1 MPDYD
6 LGRAT
11 GEIHIGADT
20 RGATE
25 AQAAMA
31 ATAAEA
37 KILDRDM
44 GQVNKQFEENRKQ
57 NISTAEQIRRHR
69 SQVEDLRQTYERY
82 NSDTERAT
90 RRRIE
95 AEKAFEAAQ
104 NNANAKTNEMLR
116 LARDVARARE
126 SEERLTQRAELAYA
140 RYQTK
145 LASVRQELENFNAAH
160 IQATSTLSRMRFE
173 AERTGEALENLSSK
187 LSSILRIVGQGGIMG
202 IFGLGSASTTTAMGA
217 GGISGIS
224 NLMIGAVQAVQ
235 DLSGVLALLPAVVN
249 SAVISVGT
257 LATAFHGVGQAL
269 GSLDD
274 PNKFLDSLRQLSPLM
289 QQAVSVVYSFGDA
302 FRGVREVIQDS
313 FVAPMLDQIQPLIYT
328 WLPILMN
335 TGRQVADQFGKMGS
349 EVMRVFMT
357 PEMQQSFSLF
367 TTNMV
372 RGMENMR
379 GAIQPLLEAWSKLSD
394 VGGSFLPRLGAAITD
409 VANKFNNWVS
419 QAAAD
424 GSLARWI
431 DRALTGFTNL
441 GNTIVNAA
449 RAIGNIMDI
458 GDKYGDGGFLKYLRD
473 LSLEFQQWTESSGGM
488 QTIANFFDL
497 IKQAGAAMHPILRLV
512 GEGFATV
519 GGALTRLGIQ
529 IAPAVTEFFKAVVES
544 LHSLAPVVQQMG
556 PSISKFLGELGK
568 TLVEVVQSA
577 GPELPRIFKGLTD
590 ALIQLLPILPAVTE
604 FIVKILEHLSPGEI
618 QGIFLAVVAV
628 DALATA
634 FGALSVALD
643 INPITL
649 VIGAIA
655 AMVTGVI
662 YAYNHVKGF
671 HDAVDGLWQ
680 SLQNIGG
687 TLSSVFSD
695 LGSTLDNI
703 WNGLVNGAQS
713 WGERLI
719 QGLMAGIK
727 SMMGPLGQLVFDVAE
742 TIDDHWHPGSP
753 TKKGPLSAESTEQMG
768 ANLVS
773 GYASGIAGGT
783 PGVTAAAASVAGS
796 ASGLSGYK
804 FSTAG
809 TSGRSGSGVG
819 QHESGFSQY
828 IDFLTNDLRQWNSIF
843 QQAFNLVN
851 LASNQVVQSIRIV
864 ASIWNRGDNPLT
876 RAGGI
881 AGPPLIANQWAP
893 PGIPNAQAPGKP
905 PIPALA
911 PLGGAAPGQQS
922 VPGVPNVGPQN
933 TYSSAPATQ
942 PQSPAPGPGS
952 AGGTP
957 PGGGSAGVAAPQASR
972 PPIAGGAAPAGLNDD
987 QYANAQMIINGGRAR
1002 GMTDEQITAA
1012 LAIAADESNISSLG
1026 TNFSGGNA
1034 SVGGVTG
1041 VYQQS
1046 PGWKPGDSQHNI
1058 NTFLDTF
1065 QANLRAQPG
1074 ANPLDVAVGIQQHGA
1089 PGAITPYQG
1098 TSGDQWYRGQVQNA
1112 MQSPVFQAAQG
1123 LLSRGGAG
1131 GWNAAVPGNGPIDG
1145 SRFAEELANRRNAP
1159 ATPPFTPQPYG
1170 LPRGTNTGGYGNT
1183 EADKIFPQ
1191 WVLDLG
1197 KQYNVRPST
1206 YGTHQESDRGGERG
1220 YAPNPDRQNRG
1231 IDWVGSR
1238 EDMQRFAEALLAYG
1252 GAEGSA
1258 GALEQVIYQAGPGG
1272 KRYGLG
1278 GAGNIQESYYP
1289 QSGEGSYDEHG
1300 GLDSGAHVHTRF
1312 SASVPSDLGTGPR
1325 RPPATSVGAS
1335 GPSSQGRSG
1344 SSFYNDLYPPT
1355 GGNPPSRGGLGWLA
1369 PAAIGIGGALLGG
1382 IGRKTY
1388 RGFQAANDDLFEV
1401 RVQQA
1406 MLRNGGDQAAAINE
1420 VLGIKPPPG
1429 EQISGL
1435 NVLLGRDQAPITPSS
1450 GTGAVPVVPGG
1461 ARPSPADLGRMNEL
1475 ENIAR
1480 GRIEE
1485 LRARGV
1491 PITSPLQG
1499 ATELEMQEMVG
1510 IMEKNP
1516 DYFYRPNLP
1525 KTGLTGEPGPGLQRV
1540 GGAVTN
1546 IDPLFRSP
1554 TGWRPYDATAGQFVE
1569 PPVRLPQPT
1578 GVPPARP
1585 PASTTGSAP
1594 PSSIGG
1600 APTGGPVVGK
1610 FGLGT
1615 TLGLSTLGAQQDQYR
1630 VDSQGRELNPETG
1643 RALTQGEKRLQQAT
1657 EAIQT
1662 TTGVLPS
1669 LVIGGILGAAPTS
1682 AGDVTPFNPGPMRT
1696 GTPPAQVQGK
1706 QPSNA
1711 GQFTGVDP
1719 NQLKGPLA
1727 PGGPGPTA
1735 GLSGTD
1741 KFAQELINRR
1751 AAIGADTTNGQA
1763 ASQQQVALR
1772 DQTGPRPPRPGEP
1785 GFVGP
1790 VPVVQQPKPA
1800 PTQQSTTQRPSGVGQ
1815 VAGQGP
1821 LTGSEFANNGAIPTS
1836 QRLPFNAQSPLDA
1849 YSQGMAGAAN
1859 VASDAFRVFNDVIT
1873 NISATA
1879 DITETLVRGPENTE
1893 DIVKIIQ
1900 NFQTYI
1906 QTAADIAS
1914 LVGDVGG
1921 LVGMAGQGD
1930 PTGGAQAVGGGISA
1944 IAGLVSAALQG
1955 VNNSIT
1961 LGIDIYRQIGKYAGF
1976 IFGEFLGGDATGPLG
1991 GNVRMILNTRT
2002 NQLQTF
2008 SDSNPLNKNYLNVPA
2023 WQRTYEQQQTPAS
2036 LPPQVN
2042 IYAGPGQSPR
2052 EMMNESMWAISTGAG
2067 PVASV
2072 AGRE

>member
-6 LGRAT
+6 LGRAH
-11 GEIHIGADT
+11 GEVTITADT

-37 KILDRDM
+37 ETLDRSM
-44 GQVNKQFEENRKQ
+44 GRVNKQFEENRKQ

-82 NSDTERAT
+82 NNDTERAT

-95 AEKAFEAAQ
+95 AERLFNTAQ
-104 NNANAKTNEMLR
+104 QDTATKTNQLLR
-116 LARDVARARE
+116 LARDVERARE

-140 RYQTK
+140 RYQSK
-145 LASVRQELENFNAAH
+145 LASVRQELEHFNAAH

-202 IFGLGSASTTTAMGA
+202 IFGLGSASTITAMGA

-357 PEMQQSFSLF
+357 PEIQQSFSLF

-957 PGGGSAGVAAPQASR
+957 PGGGSAGVAAPQTSR

-1026 TNFSGGNA
+1026 SNTNGGNA
-1034 SVGGVTG
+1034 LVGGVTG

-1046 PGWKPGDSQHNI
+1046 QGWHPGDSQHNI

-1089 PGAITPYQG
+1089 PNAITPYQG

-1112 MQSPVFQAAQG
+1112 MQGPVFQAAQG
-1123 LLSRGGAG
+1123 LLARGGAG

-1170 LPRGTNTGGYGNT
+1170 LPRGTNTGGYGNP

-1335 GPSSQGRSG
+1335 GPSSQG
-1344 SSFYNDLYPPT
+1344 SFYNQLYPPT
-1355 GGNPPSRGGLGWLA
+1355 GGGQASRGDLGWLA
-1369 PAAIGIGGALLGG
+1369 PAAIVGGGALLGE
-1382 IGRKTY
+1382 IGRRTY
-1388 RGFQAANDDLFEV
+1388 RGVQAANDALFET

-1406 MLRNGGDQAAAINE
+1406 MLRNGGDQAAAIDE

-1435 NVLLGRDQAPITPSS
+1435 NVRIPGGPQTGEPIPGPKFGDLTPSEAREVAADLQRFRGTGSPGIGIEGGPGGGIRGGPPRIPTFAEQYPRQFEIADAMAKSAYRTPPTALERIMTSPTGGRIAGFGSGIFLPGQIGQVGEVASGGGGVNMPKQLQGPASVLGATTLGGAAVAGGSAALGLGFGATLGAALPLVGGFYAGSIFGAGTGDANARRSNAQLDAPGFDPGPRRGERSTIKPPVDPTGGVLLGTI
-1450 GTGAVPVVPGG
+1450 GA
-1461 ARPSPADLGRMNEL
+1461 AQQPSPA
-1475 ENIAR
+1475 
-1480 GRIEE
+1480 
-1485 LRARGV
+1485 
-1491 PITSPLQG
+1491 PP
-1499 ATELEMQEMVG
+1499 
-1510 IMEKNP
+1510 
-1516 DYFYRPNLP
+1516 
-1525 KTGLTGEPGPGLQRV
+1525 
-1540 GGAVTN
+1540 
-1546 IDPLFRSP
+1546 P
-1554 TGWRPYDATAGQFVE
+1554 T
-1569 PPVRLPQPT
+1569 L
-1578 GVPPARP
+1578 
-1585 PASTTGSAP
+1585 
-1594 PSSIGG
+1594 
-1600 APTGGPVVGK
+1600 
-1610 FGLGT
+1610 
-1615 TLGLSTLGAQQDQYR
+1615 
-1630 VDSQGRELNPETG
+1630 
-1643 RALTQGEKRLQQAT
+1643 
-1657 EAIQT
+1657 
-1662 TTGVLPS
+1662 
-1669 LVIGGILGAAPTS
+1669 
-1682 AGDVTPFNPGPMRT
+1682 
-1696 GTPPAQVQGK
+1696 PAQVQGS
-1706 QPSNA
+1706 QPATGRFSGQGGRADIQA
-1711 GQFTGVDP
+1711 G
-1719 NQLKGPLA
+1719 
-1727 PGGPGPTA
+1727 
-1735 GLSGTD
+1735 
-1741 KFAQELINRR
+1741 
-1751 AAIGADTTNGQA
+1751 IGAGTQSGSAQA
-1763 ASQQQVALR
+1763 RDQQPQQQQVALR

-1849 YSQGMAGAAN
+1849 YAQGMSGAAN
-1859 VASDAFRVFNDVIT
+1859 VASDAFKVFNDVIT

-1879 DITETLVRGPENTE
+1879 DITETLVRGPENSE

-1961 LGIDIYRQIGKYAGF
+1961 LGIDIYHQIGKYAGF

-2008 SDSNPLNKNYLNVPA
+2008 SDSNPLNKNYLNVPS

-2072 AGRE
+2072 AGRD